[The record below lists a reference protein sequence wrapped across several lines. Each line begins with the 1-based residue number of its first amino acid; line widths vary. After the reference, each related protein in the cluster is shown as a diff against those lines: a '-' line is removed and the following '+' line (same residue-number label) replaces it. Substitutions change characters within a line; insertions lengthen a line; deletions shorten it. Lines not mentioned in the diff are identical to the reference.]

1 MQKPFYKK
9 PGGYTSGSGGY
20 SGQPRP
26 VFGQPGYVPFNR
38 HNRTIINEGI
48 RAFELRILGDNGE
61 NLGVM
66 SRNEAL
72 AKAKSEGK
80 DLILV
85 SETANPQV
93 AKIADYGKYSYLE
106 DKKKKEKKHT
116 SDGATETKVL
126 RISISTG
133 EGDLSVKAKQ
143 ASEWLSEGHR
153 IKLELQLKGRS
164 NALDHN
170 FLAERLKRI
179 LILLTE
185 NYKIAEPIKKSPGSM
200 TMVLEKGAKRR
211 EVEVI

>member
-1 MQKPFYKK
+1 MQKPFFKK
-9 PGGYTSGSGGY
+9 PNGNYAGNN
-20 SGQPRP
+20 RP
-26 VFGQPGYVPFNR
+26 AFGQPGYVPFNR

-48 RAFELRILGDNGE
+48 RALELRILGDNNE

-66 SRNEAL
+66 TRQDAL

-106 DKKKKEKKHT
+106 DKKKKEKKQN

-143 ASEWLSEGHR
+143 ASEWLAEGHR

-164 NALDHN
+164 NALDNN
-170 FLAERLKRI
+170 FLSERLKRI

-200 TMVLEKGAKRR
+200 TMVLEKGSKKR
-211 EVEVI
+211 EVEVD